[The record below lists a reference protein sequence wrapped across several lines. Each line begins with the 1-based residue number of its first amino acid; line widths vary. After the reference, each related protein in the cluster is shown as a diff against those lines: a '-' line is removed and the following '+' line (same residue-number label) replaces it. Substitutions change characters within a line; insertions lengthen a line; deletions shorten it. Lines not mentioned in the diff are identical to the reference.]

1 MQNDPVLEFI
11 YDVEDGNINAVRK
24 YIADGGDVNAV
35 INDFDDDFYSE
46 TALEVAVTHSSLQHL
61 QIVKELIKAGA
72 DINHRHYYHG
82 ETPLM
87 MAVYALVDGYG
98 SEEIVKLLVDSGAD
112 VTIKSK
118 SGKTA
123 FDLCEGN
130 FDCQQLVLLASG
142 PSGPSGAR
150 ASASRPPNRTVLPM
164 MTPGAMVL
172 QSTSRKDVNLI
183 IKTDRE
189 LDFPAFLNVAKMSWK
204 LCGVTQWENK
214 YTGKLCQMTNPC
226 NSPPPN
232 SPECVEKDSMAISPN
247 YIQIHVPK
255 KAQIVAL
262 LTENTSSSIDKA
274 CPKLPTDK
282 ELRDFGLAG
291 WQTQDL
297 LALFETC
304 FSQEVMKEIKA
315 KIGQFPSSQ
324 ALHQMYSAY
333 LMFRPNAKVTGVLM
347 GYPINSQSVYVDII
361 CAQGGLTRHLL
372 LEFMKWAKNAGYRFV
387 HLSALCHVVN
397 FYQKT
402 LGFEIKLNPNAP
414 PSYFQFPRP
423 SDPLTPNWC
432 PGYPHMD
439 PNVKQVVNDLENA
452 GYGNC
457 SEGINM
463 IADLSK
469 LA

>member
-46 TALEVAVTHSSLQHL
+46 TALEVTVTHSSLQHL

-172 QSTSRKDVNLI
+172 PD
-183 IKTDRE
+183 
-189 LDFPAFLNVAKMSWK
+189 
-204 LCGVTQWENK
+204 
-214 YTGKLCQMTNPC
+214 
-226 NSPPPN
+226 
-232 SPECVEKDSMAISPN
+232 
-247 YIQIHVPK
+247 
-255 KAQIVAL
+255 AL
-262 LTENTSSSIDKA
+262 L
-274 CPKLPTDK
+274 
-282 ELRDFGLAG
+282 R
-291 WQTQDL
+291 Q
-297 LALFETC
+297 
-304 FSQEVMKEIKA
+304 SQ
-315 KIGQFPSSQ
+315 PS
-324 ALHQMYSAY
+324 
-333 LMFRPNAKVTGVLM
+333 
-347 GYPINSQSVYVDII
+347 
-361 CAQGGLTRHLL
+361 
-372 LEFMKWAKNAGYRFV
+372 
-387 HLSALCHVVN
+387 
-397 FYQKT
+397 
-402 LGFEIKLNPNAP
+402 
-414 PSYFQFPRP
+414 
-423 SDPLTPNWC
+423 
-432 PGYPHMD
+432 
-439 PNVKQVVNDLENA
+439 
-452 GYGNC
+452 
-457 SEGINM
+457 
-463 IADLSK
+463 
-469 LA
+469 